1 MDTADTTRLSI
12 DGYRVQVLE
21 RLKNCGDAEK
31 ARDILAEVDVAL
43 QALDL
48 SARAQRAFW
57 DGLDTDLDV
66 VAEEWTQLLGR
77 ERAATLNAIIIA
89 AKADIARFAQVAS
102 S

>member
-1 MDTADTTRLSI
+1 MGTADTTRIGI

-43 QALDL
+43 HALEL

-57 DGLDTDLDV
+57 EGLDTDLDV
-66 VAEEWTQLLGR
+66 VAEEWTHLLGR
-77 ERAATLNAIIIA
+77 EPAATLDAIIA
-89 AKADIARFAQVAS
+89 VAKGDIAQYILIVS

>member
-1 MDTADTTRLSI
+1 MDTADTTRLGI

-21 RLKNCGDAEK
+21 RLRNCGDPKK

-43 QALDL
+43 HALDL
-48 SARAQRAFW
+48 SARAQKAFW
-57 DGLDTDLDV
+57 EGLDTDLDV

-77 ERAATLNAIIIA
+77 ERAATLNAIIAA
-89 AKADIARFAQVAS
+89 AKGDVAQYILIVS